1 MAETI
6 ERQRVAALMFYGAV
20 LLLAYLVFR
29 LFEPFLRPLGWAAV
43 LVIFFYPV
51 HGRFERRWGRTPAAW
66 LSTLLVSVVLIVPAI
81 AIGYVVASEA
91 PAAVAAIQRGLAS
104 GRLDLVQDAW
114 VGLQQRIFGEI
125 RFNLTDLVGDLAGR
139 AAGVIATS
147 AGAML
152 RDAAIAIFDLILVLF
167 AAFFLFR
174 DGPAIVSAVRR
185 ALPFDTPTRDVMIQ
199 QTQDL
204 IYAGITAG
212 LLVAVIQGSLTGFA
226 FALLGI
232 AAPVFWGV
240 VATFFAL
247 LPFAGAWVVWGPAVI
262 WLLAAG
268 HIVSA
273 LVLLAVGAGIVGLV
287 DNVVRPALL
296 AGRAQ
301 MNGLLVLISLLG
313 GLSVFG
319 MLGVVLGPVIMAIA
333 VGLFHAYTA
342 PRVQMP

>member
-1 MAETI
+1 
-6 ERQRVAALMFYGAV
+6 
-20 LLLAYLVFR
+20 
-29 LFEPFLRPLGWAAV
+29 
-43 LVIFFYPV
+43 
-51 HGRFERRWGRTPAAW
+51 
-66 LSTLLVSVVLIVPAI
+66 
-81 AIGYVVASEA
+81 
-91 PAAVAAIQRGLAS
+91 
-104 GRLDLVQDAW
+104 
-114 VGLQQRIFGEI
+114 
-125 RFNLTDLVGDLAGR
+125 
-139 AAGVIATS
+139 
-147 AGAML
+147 
-152 RDAAIAIFDLILVLF
+152 
-167 AAFFLFR
+167 
-174 DGPAIVSAVRR
+174 
-185 ALPFDTPTRDVMIQ
+185 MIQ